1 MATGSK
7 GVADRILLGN
17 VITLDPSSSRGEA
30 IAICGNRI
38 LSVGRRDDVLKLK
51 TSETEIEDLG
61 NATIMPGFNDT
72 HAHLTAVGLKTL
84 RPTLQ
89 GARSIADVLD
99 RVRRIAADT
108 PKGEWIV
115 TMPVGEPPY
124 YFEGPSILAERRMP
138 NRYELDQAAP
148 DHPVY
153 LSMAGGYWG
162 QMPLYASMNSR
173 GLALNGIDRHTAPSA
188 DGVQIE
194 RDANGEPTGI
204 FTEKNFASVTDL
216 DLLKNVPPFEP
227 NDRVTALRH
236 AMKLVHSKGTTSVYE
251 GHGSVPD
258 VIAGFRSLHEAG
270 ELTVRTALVVAPTWS
285 EVEDAE
291 ACMRD
296 QLAYAQGNGI
306 GDDMLRI
313 SGVFLPSYGNKK
325 NNRLYDDN
333 RANLG
338 WSDYN
343 RAVNNVDEFERLCR
357 IAHKY
362 NLRVHTVVSDRLHD
376 VVPALQRLV
385 QDCPLSGRRWV
396 MEHISKASMPH
407 LVTLSRLG
415 VGATLIPANY
425 VWKTGHIF
433 ADTAEAPIELLSPA
447 KALIELGV
455 PVAASTD
462 GTPYDPLVIM
472 WSMVTRLVR
481 ETGQVAGPGGCLSNE
496 AALRLLTVAGAWFTF
511 EETVKGPLSSGY
523 YADLAVMA
531 NDPLA
536 AQGEAI
542 MDNTC
547 LATMVGGRWVYRKA

>member
-1 MATGSK
+1 MATGNK
-7 GVADRILLGN
+7 GPADRILLGN
-17 VITLDPSSSRGEA
+17 VITLDPTSSRGEA
-30 IAICGNRI
+30 IAIAANRI
-38 LSVGRRDDVLKLK
+38 LAVGRHDDILKLK
-51 TSETEIEDLG
+51 SSETEIEDFG
-61 NATIMPGFNDT
+61 SATIMPGFNDA

-89 GARSIADVLD
+89 GARSIADVLE
-99 RVRRIAADT
+99 RVRALAAET

-138 NRYELDQAAP
+138 NRFELDQAAP

-162 QMPLYASMNSR
+162 QMPLYAAMNSR
-173 GLALNGIDRHTAPSA
+173 GLALNGVDRNTVPRA

-204 FTEKNFASVTDL
+204 FMEKNFASVTDL
-216 DLLKNVPPFEP
+216 DLLKNVPYFQP
-227 NDRVTALRH
+227 NDRVTALRR
-236 AMKLVHSKGTTSVYE
+236 AMKLVHAKGTTSVYE

-258 VIAGFRSLHEAG
+258 VIAAFRTLRETG
-270 ELTVRTALVVAPTWS
+270 ELTVRAALCAAASWND
-285 EVEDAE
+285 EADAE
-291 ACMRD
+291 AVMRD
-296 QLAYAQGNGI
+296 HLAYASGNGI

-313 SGVFLPSYGNKK
+313 SGVFLPSYGTTK
-325 NNRLYDDN
+325 NNHLYDGN

-343 RAVNNVDEFERLCR
+343 RATNNVDAFERLCR

-362 NLRVHTVVSDRLHD
+362 NLRVNTVVSDRLHD
-376 VVPALQRLV
+376 VVPALQRLAR
-385 QDCPLSGRRWV
+385 DCPLTGRRWV
-396 MEHISKASMPH
+396 MEHISKASMPN
-407 LVTLSRLG
+407 LAALRELG

-433 ADTAEAPIELLSPA
+433 ADTPEAPIELLSPA
-447 KALIELGV
+447 KALVELGV
-455 PVAASTD
+455 PVAAATD
-462 GTPYDPLVIM
+462 GTPHDPLVIM

-481 ETGQVAGPGGCLSNE
+481 ETGKVAGPGGCLTNE
-496 AALRLLTVAGAWFTF
+496 AALRLLTMAGAWFTF
-511 EETVKGPLSSGY
+511 EEAVKGPLSPGY

-531 NDPLA
+531 NDPLLA
-536 AQGEAI
+536 HGEAI

-547 LATMVGGRWVYRKA
+547 LATMVGGRWVHRR